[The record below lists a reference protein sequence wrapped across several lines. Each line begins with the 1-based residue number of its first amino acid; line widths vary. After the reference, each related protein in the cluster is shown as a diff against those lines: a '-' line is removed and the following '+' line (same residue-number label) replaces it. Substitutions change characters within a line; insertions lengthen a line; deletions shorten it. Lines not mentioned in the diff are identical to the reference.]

1 MTSYTKI
8 AIRGTAITLVMHT
21 FATVAAYLTR
31 IVLARSL
38 TTTEVGLFYAV
49 FNLIIF
55 FLFFRSLGLNEALA
69 KYIAEFRAQEKF
81 DEIKTALVSSL
92 SLQLVSSIILSGTL
106 FLLADML
113 AEKYFKSAE
122 AALFL
127 KLLLIYVI
135 LSIFF
140 ISMKGLLQ
148 GYKKMFLLSSTEFVK
163 NVIVLV
169 LIIIFIALGYGAL
182 SPVLAYVFVFP
193 IIFAIYI
200 PLSWRVFHFAQ
211 YKIVEHNK
219 MAKKLLLFA
228 TPVFATGMGNKVIG
242 YLDTFVL
249 TYYRDLSE
257 VGIYNIML
265 PSALIFMFFGSAVA
279 AILFPLSSEL
289 WAKKDTKR
297 LSEGLRLL
305 YRYTFFFAIP
315 FLFIIIIF
323 SEIFVTFFFGNE
335 YVEGAI
341 ALQILLVGVLFTVIG
356 TINYTFLSGIGQP
369 KAVARITLWAAIL
382 NLILNIILIPKY
394 GMNGAAI
401 TTSASYLLALIA
413 STIKIKDYID
423 VRLPIKEWA
432 GLIVA
437 TFSFTVVAI
446 MISKALLL
454 NTWLEIILSFTVA
467 TIAYFIVSYML
478 KIIDL
483 KELKY
488 YIMLALKK

>member
-1 MTSYTKI
+1 MTNYTQI
-8 AIRGTAITLVMHT
+8 AIRGTAITLVMHAL
-21 FATVAAYLTR
+21 ATVAAYLTR

-92 SLQLVSSIILSGTL
+92 SLQLVSSIILSSIL
-106 FLLADML
+106 FLLADTL
-113 AEKYFKSAE
+113 AEKYFKSVE
-122 AALFL
+122 SALFL
-127 KLLLIYVI
+127 KLLLIYVM
-135 LSIFF
+135 LSIVF

-148 GYKKMFLLSSTEFVK
+148 GYKKMFLLSSTEFIK
-163 NVIVLV
+163 NLIVLL
-169 LIIIFIALGYGAL
+169 LIIVFIALGYGAL

-200 PLSWRVFHFAQ
+200 PLSWRVFHFAR

-228 TPVFATGMGNKVIG
+228 TPVLATGMGNKIIG

-265 PSALIFMFFGSAVA
+265 PSALIFMFFGTAVTSV
-279 AILFPLSSEL
+279 LFPLSSEL
-289 WAKKDTKR
+289 WAKNDSKR

-305 YRYTFFFAIP
+305 YRYAFFFAIP
-315 FLFIIIIF
+315 FLMIIIIF
-323 SEIFVTFFFGNE
+323 AQTFVIFFFGSE
-335 YVEGAI
+335 YTSGTV
-341 ALQILLVGVLFTVIG
+341 ALQILLIGVLFSVIG
-356 TINYTFLSGIGQP
+356 TINYTFISGIGQP
-369 KAVARITLWAAIL
+369 KIVAKITLWAAIF
-382 NLILNIILIPKY
+382 NLIFNLIFIPKY

-413 STIKIKDYID
+413 STIKIKGYID
-423 VRLPIKEWA
+423 VKLPIKEWT

-437 TFSFTVVAI
+437 TFGFTVVAI
-446 MISKALLL
+446 MTSKALLL
-454 NTWLEIILSFTVA
+454 NQWLEISISFVCA
-467 TIAYFIVSYML
+467 TIVYLIVSYSL
-478 KIIDL
+478 RIIDL
-483 KELKY
+483 KELRHYMGLTLQK
-488 YIMLALKK
+488 